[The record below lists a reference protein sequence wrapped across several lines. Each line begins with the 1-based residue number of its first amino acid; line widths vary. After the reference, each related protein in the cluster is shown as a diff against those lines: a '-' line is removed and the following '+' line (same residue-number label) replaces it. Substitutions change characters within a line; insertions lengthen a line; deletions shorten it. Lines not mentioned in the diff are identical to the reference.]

1 METPRPE
8 TPRPEA
14 PPTTAD
20 AAAMA
25 SPTPLPSPAFL
36 AFTGSCE
43 QDVTLAKSFWN
54 SVTLQPPLES
64 RLGPR
69 RDSASCSS
77 SRKGSRSEASSGT
90 SLQIPRTPDNK
101 KEDDKSTDNSVAG
114 EIDLKEQH
122 IKKSKKRE
130 EIIALLKKQR
140 EERIAKEMVS
150 DPHKPKTRPRESEI
164 KKKVPDSD
172 LEDKESVSA
181 LP

>member
-140 EERIAKEMVS
+140 EERIAVKWSIILFLMRA
-150 DPHKPKTRPRESEI
+150 KTLGAKLKKRYQIPTLRI
-164 KKKVPDSD
+164 KKV
-172 LEDKESVSA
+172 
-181 LP
+181 

>member
-1 METPRPE
+1 METPRQE

-14 PPTTAD
+14 PPTTAA

-36 AFTGSCE
+36 AFAGSCE

-69 RDSASCSS
+69 RDSASYAG
-77 SRKGSRSEASSGT
+77 SRKGSRAEAPSGT
-90 SLQIPRTPDNK
+90 SLQVAHGADYK
-101 KEDDKSTDNSVAG
+101 DDKSTETSAA
-114 EIDLKEQH
+114 EESDLKEQY

-140 EERIAKEMVS
+140 EERIAKEMLS
-150 DPHKPKTRPRESEI
+150 DPYKPKIRPRESEI
-164 KKKVPDSD
+164 KKKVSDSD